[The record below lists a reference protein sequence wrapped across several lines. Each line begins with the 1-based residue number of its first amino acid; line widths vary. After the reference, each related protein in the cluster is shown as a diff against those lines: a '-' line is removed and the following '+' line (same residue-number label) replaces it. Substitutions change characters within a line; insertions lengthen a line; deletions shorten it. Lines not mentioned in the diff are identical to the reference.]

1 MTTRKPVA
9 AQHNSDK
16 EVPDDQGG
24 RRRKR
29 VDLHA
34 LSPNQL
40 TLFEQEDTER

>member
-1 MTTRKPVA
+1 MTTRKPVP
-9 AQHNSDK
+9 AQ
-16 EVPDDQGG
+16 PDPAEQTPEKTD

-40 TLFEQEDTER
+40 DLFAEEDTEQ